1 MKVALRPTRPSVP
14 ESAEVSSCGLRN
26 ISRVAVHCI
35 QRRAGDGRTIYHNN
49 TSDMQGLFGASLSSQ
64 RMFSVFV
71 ELILKLSFAVSP
83 LSAFELMSQICIDS
97 DLNFGLAM
105 LYFSR

>member
-1 MKVALRPTRPSVP
+1 
-14 ESAEVSSCGLRN
+14 
-26 ISRVAVHCI
+26 
-35 QRRAGDGRTIYHNN
+35 
-49 TSDMQGLFGASLSSQ
+49 
-64 RMFSVFV
+64 MFSLFV

-83 LSAFELMSQICIDS
+83 LSALELMYRCHKFVDS

>member
-1 MKVALRPTRPSVP
+1 
-14 ESAEVSSCGLRN
+14 
-26 ISRVAVHCI
+26 
-35 QRRAGDGRTIYHNN
+35 
-49 TSDMQGLFGASLSSQ
+49 
-64 RMFSVFV
+64 MFSLFV

-83 LSAFELMSQICIDS
+83 LSALELMSQICIDS